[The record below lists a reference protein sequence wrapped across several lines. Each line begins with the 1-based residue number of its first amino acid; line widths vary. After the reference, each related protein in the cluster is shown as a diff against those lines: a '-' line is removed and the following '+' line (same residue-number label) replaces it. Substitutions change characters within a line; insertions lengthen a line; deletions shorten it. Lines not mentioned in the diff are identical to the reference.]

1 MYMKHTFAN
10 VWQKIV
16 AFFTT
21 VFMFLSGLIAGSEPE
36 KVYPANNTVGA
47 YDEAAADYTLN
58 ILPENEVHDISDIL
72 YGIFFEDINF
82 SADAGLYAEKI
93 ANRSF
98 EFTALA
104 TDDELFHWSAV
115 NGAGLQ
121 VKIDAPDALNRN
133 NTNYLVITNEADS
146 PAGAKNIGFMEGM
159 NLDKDAQY
167 RFSVW
172 AKGLDGYTGK
182 LYARICVGDEVID
195 EAVIESITADW
206 TQYEMTLTSNT
217 DATENVS
224 AQILIDNGK
233 AAVDMVSLF
242 PVDTYQGRENGLRKD
257 LCELLEEMQP
267 KFLRFPGG
275 CVIEGYTWETAY
287 HWKDSIGV
295 DENGDPLLFNGTY
308 GDVAARLQGENI
320 WTDHSAT
327 EDPYPSF
334 MSYGL
339 GFYEYFLLCE
349 DLGAVAVPV
358 LNCGLYCQMRGMGG
372 VDMESEEFAKY
383 LDDMFDLIEFC
394 RGDETT
400 TWGKARIAMG
410 HAEPFD
416 LQYIC
421 IGNENEGM
429 DYYERYT
436 AFLEA
441 FLAAKQ
447 KNPDFYE
454 GIELIYSAG
463 AADATHSTNYI
474 KSYEYA
480 ADYLAENP
488 DLTVNEFAGATD
500 QHYYND
506 PVWFRQN
513 TDYYDEENYSRT
525 VEAMTDTNYGGAIQV
540 FLGEYAARS
549 NTLEAAL
556 AEAAYM
562 TGLERN
568 GDIVRMAA
576 YAPLLA
582 STTASHWSPNLIWFN
597 NEDSA
602 GSVNYYMQKLF
613 STNAGTTLLESNL
626 DGALIEQPTLS
637 GKVGVGTWYTSAKFD
652 NVKVVSNETGK
663 VLGEDDFSINT
674 FWWSWD
680 AATDGEFKVKDGVL
694 VQKTTEMNY
703 SNTGS
708 VAYFGNADWENYTF
722 TVEATKLDGEEG
734 FLIPFAVQDTKN
746 NFFWNIGGWG
756 NTVSCLQSITD
767 DVKTGQLVGTIR
779 DFTAET
785 GRTYELKVVVSGRN
799 VKCYIDNE
807 LYVDY
812 TAGSDCE
819 AEAYQVVSTDETG
832 DIIVKLVNVTGSART
847 FAVTIDEN
855 TTVAGTATAYQVFNT
870 DPTVQNHIGQE
881 ENAKI
886 EEITLEGI
894 SNAFNYTVPCYSA
907 TVIRIQRAK

>member
-1 MYMKHTFAN
+1 MKHSLVNF
-10 VWQKIV
+10 WQKIV

-21 VFMFLSGLIAGSEPE
+21 IFMFFSGLIAGEEPE
-36 KVYPANNTVGA
+36 KVYPANNTVGT
-47 YDEAAADYTLN
+47 YDAQTADSTLN
-58 ILPENEVHDISDIL
+58 INAGNEIHDISDLL

-115 NGAGLQ
+115 NGAGLT
-121 VKIDAPDALNRN
+121 VSVDAPDALNRN
-133 NTNYLVITNEADS
+133 NTNYLVIDNTAAS

-167 RFSVW
+167 KFSVW
-172 AKGLDGYTGK
+172 AKGLDGYTGN
-182 LYARICVGDEVID
+182 LYARICVGDKVID
-195 EAVIESITADW
+195 DAVIENITAEW
-206 TQYEMTLTSNT
+206 AQYELTLTSNV

-224 AQILIDNGK
+224 AQILIDSGK
-233 AAVDMVSLF
+233 VAVDMVSLF
-242 PVDTYQGRENGLRKD
+242 PVDTYKGRENGLRKD
-257 LCELLEEMQP
+257 LCELLEDMQP

-287 HWKDSIGV
+287 HWKDSVGV

-334 MSYGL
+334 MTYGL

-358 LNCGLYCQMRGMGG
+358 LNCGLYCQMRGMGP
-372 VDMESEEFAKY
+372 VDMNTEEFAKY

-400 TWGKARIAMG
+400 PWGKARIAMG

-441 FLAAKQ
+441 FLAAKEE
-447 KNPDFYE
+447 NPELYE

-463 AADATHSTNYI
+463 AADATHGVNYI
-474 KSYEYA
+474 GSYKYA
-480 ADYLAENP
+480 KDYLEAHPE
-488 DLTVNEFAGATD
+488 LSVNDFAGATD

-506 PVWFRQN
+506 PVWFRKN
-513 TDYYDEENYSRT
+513 TDYYDEKNYSRT
-525 VEAMTDTNYGGAIQV
+525 VEGMTDTNYGGAIQV

-549 NTLEAAL
+549 NRLEAAL

-582 STTASHWSPNLIWFN
+582 SRTASHWSPNLIWFN
-597 NEDSA
+597 NAQSV
-602 GSVNYYMQKLF
+602 GSTSYYVQKLF
-613 STNAGTTLLESNL
+613 SANAGTTLLESSL
-626 DGALIEQPTLS
+626 DGANIEQPTLS
-637 GKVGVGTWYTSAKFD
+637 GKVGVGTWYTSAAFD
-652 NVKVVSNETGK
+652 NVTVVSNATGD
-663 VLGEDDFSINT
+663 VLAKDDFTLNT
-674 FWWSWD
+674 FWWDWD
-680 AATDGEFKVKDGVL
+680 AATDGKFKVKDGKL
-694 VQKTTEMNY
+694 VQTTTEMNY

-722 TVEATKLDGEEG
+722 TVEATKLEGEEG
-734 FLIPFAVQDTKN
+734 FIIPFAVKDTKN
-746 NFFWNIGGWG
+746 NYFWNIGGWG
-756 NTVSCLQSITD
+756 NTVSCLQQIEN
-767 DVKTGQLVGTIR
+767 DVKTGQIIGTIR

-785 GRTYELKVVVSGRN
+785 GRTYELKVVVEGRN
-799 VKCYIDNE
+799 IQCYIDGE
-807 LYVDY
+807 LYIDY
-812 TAGSDCE
+812 TTGSDCE
-819 AEAYQVVSTDETG
+819 AEAYQVVSTDKTG
-832 DIIVKLVNVTGSART
+832 DIIVKLVNVTGSAHT
-847 FAVTIDEN
+847 FAVRIDEN
-855 TTVAGTATAYQVFNT
+855 TAVANTAKAYQLSHT
-870 DPTVQNHIGQE
+870 DPDVENHLGQE
-881 ENAKI
+881 ENVTI
-886 EEITLEGI
+886 EEITLENI

-907 TVIRIQRAK
+907 TVVRIQRAK

>member
-1 MYMKHTFAN
+1 MKHSLTGI
-10 VWQKIV
+10 WQKIV
-16 AFFTT
+16 SFFTMI
-21 VFMFLSGLIAGSEPE
+21 FMFFSGLFAGEEPE
-36 KVYPANNTVGA
+36 KVYPANNTVGT
-47 YDEAAADYTLN
+47 YDEQTADYKLR

-72 YGIFFEDINF
+72 YGVFFEDINF
-82 SADAGLYAEKI
+82 AADAGLYAEKI

-104 TDDELFHWSAV
+104 ADDELFHWSAV
-115 NGAGLQ
+115 NGAGLN
-121 VKIDAPDALNRN
+121 VLIDAPDALNRN

-172 AKGLDGYTGK
+172 AKGLDGYAGK
-182 LYARICVGDEVID
+182 LYARICVGDQVID
-195 EAVIESITADW
+195 EAVSESLTADW
-206 TQYEMTLTSNT
+206 AQYELTLASDVT
-217 DATENVS
+217 ATENVS
-224 AQILIDNGK
+224 AQILTDKGTV
-233 AAVDMVSLF
+233 AVDMVSLF
-242 PVDTYQGRENGLRKD
+242 PVDTYKGRENGLRKD
-257 LCELLEEMQP
+257 LCELLEDMQP

-287 HWKDSIGV
+287 HWKDSVGA
-295 DENGDPLLFNGTY
+295 DENGNPLLFNDTY

-358 LNCGLYCQMRGMGG
+358 LNCGLYCQMRGMGP
-372 VDMESEEFAKY
+372 VDMNTEEFAKY

-400 TWGKARIAMG
+400 PWGKARIAMG

-421 IGNENEGM
+421 IGNENEGT
-429 DYYERYT
+429 DYYERYV

-447 KNPDFYE
+447 ENPDFYE

-463 AADATHSTNYI
+463 AADATHGTNYI
-474 KSYEYA
+474 GSYKYA
-480 ADYLAENP
+480 KDYLASRPE
-488 DLTVNEFAGATD
+488 LSVNDFAGATD

-506 PVWFRQN
+506 PIWFRQN
-513 TDYYDEENYSRT
+513 TDYYDESNYSRT
-525 VEAMTDTNYGGAIQV
+525 VEGMTDTNYGGAIQV

-549 NTLEAAL
+549 NSLEAAL

-576 YAPLLA
+576 YAPLFS
-582 STTASHWSPNLIWFN
+582 STTARHWSPNLIWYN
-597 NEDSA
+597 NADSI
-602 GSVNYYMQKLF
+602 GSASYYAQKLF
-613 STNAGTTLLESNL
+613 STNAGTTLLESSL
-626 DGALIEQPTLS
+626 DGARIEQPTLS

-652 NVKVVSNETGK
+652 NVKVVSNADGK
-663 VLGEDDFSINT
+663 VLGEDDFSLNT
-674 FWWSWD
+674 FWWNWD
-680 AATDGEFKVKDGVL
+680 AATDGKFKVEDGAL

-708 VAYFGNADWENYTF
+708 VAYFGNADWADYTF
-722 TVEATKLDGEEG
+722 TVEATKLEGEEG
-734 FLIPFAVQDTKN
+734 FIIPFAVQDTKN
-746 NFFWNIGGWG
+746 NYFWNIGGWG
-756 NTVSCLQSITD
+756 NTVSCLQHIEN
-767 DVKTGQLVGTIR
+767 DVKTGQIIGTIR

-785 GRTYELKVVVSGRN
+785 GKTYELKVVVSGRHIQ
-799 VKCYIDNE
+799 CYIDGE

-812 TAGSDCE
+812 TTGSDCE

-832 DIIVKLVNVTGSART
+832 DIIVKLVNVTNSPRT
-847 FAVTIDEN
+847 FAVAIDEN
-855 TTVAGTATAYQVFNT
+855 TAVKGSATAYQMFHT
-870 DPTVQNHIGQE
+870 DPMVENHLGQD
-881 ENAKI
+881 ENVKI
-886 EEITLEGI
+886 EEIALESI